1 MSGSDRAALGNEVRG
16 GSPAAPGGERA
27 SDAGSALGRAVGY
40 LARRPGLAFGLG
52 IVIVLAVGAV
62 LASVLAPFPG
72 DAANDTNLL
81 GALLPPG
88 GAHPLGTDLAGRDVW
103 SRILFGIRISVGV
116 SVVVIVAS
124 LLVGV
129 PIGLLAGAVGGK
141 LDDLL
146 MRIVDVFLAFPSL
159 LLALAIAATL
169 GPSMEHAAIAIVV
182 SWWPWY
188 ARLMRGEA
196 AAIRGRAYVEAALL
210 LGIPRWRV
218 ALRHILPNAIGPI
231 IVQASLDLGGVILT
245 FAALSFLGLGA
256 QDPTPEWGLMVEQ
269 GRTLTSTQPWV
280 AIFPGAAIM
289 VAALAFTLLG
299 EGLRERLDPKGLARS

>member
-1 MSGSDRAALGNEVRG
+1 MNAA
-16 GSPAAPGGERA
+16 AASFRRV
-27 SDAGSALGRAVGY
+27 LRHVV
-40 LARRPGLAFGLG
+40 RRPGLAIGLV
-52 IVIVLAVGAV
+52 IVIVLASGAI
-62 LASVLAPFPG
+62 LAPLLAPFPG
-72 DAANDTNLL
+72 DAGSDTDLL
-81 GALLPPG
+81 ASLQPPG
-88 GAHPLGTDLAGRDVW
+88 GVHPLGTDLAGRDIW
-103 SRILFGIRISVGV
+103 SRVLFGVRVSVGV

-129 PIGLLAGAVGGK
+129 PVGLFAGAVGGK
-141 LDDLL
+141 VDDLL

-196 AAIRGRAYVEAALL
+196 AAIRGRAYVEAASL
-210 LGIPRWRV
+210 LGIAAWRV
-218 ALRHILPNAIGPI
+218 TLRHILPNAIGPV

-280 AIFPGAAIM
+280 ALFPGAAIM

-299 EGLRERLDPKGLARS
+299 EGLRERLDPKGSARP

>member
-1 MSGSDRAALGNEVRG
+1 VVRYV
-16 GSPAAPGGERA
+16 AH
-27 SDAGSALGRAVGY
+27 
-40 LARRPGLAFGLG
+40 RPGLAFGLA
-52 IVIVLAVGAV
+52 IVAVLLVGAV
-62 LASVLAPFPG
+62 LAPVLSPFPG
-72 DAANDTNLL
+72 DAGNDTNLL
-81 GALLPPG
+81 AALQSPG

-129 PIGLLAGAVGGK
+129 PVGLIAGAVGGK

-146 MRIVDVFLAFPSL
+146 MRIVDIFLAFPSL

-169 GPSMEHAAIAIVV
+169 GPSMEHAAIAIAV

-210 LGIPRWRV
+210 LGIARWRV
-218 ALRHILPNAIGPI
+218 ALRHILPNSIGPV

-280 AIFPGAAIM
+280 ALFPGAAIM

-299 EGLRERLDPKGLARS
+299 EGLRERLDPKGLTRP

>member
-1 MSGSDRAALGNEVRG
+1 MSGSEGTLGGGGIRASLPG
-16 GSPAAPGGERA
+16 APGGVPEAEPA
-27 SDAGSALGRAVGY
+27 STLGNAVAY
-40 LARRPGLAFGLG
+40 IAHRPGLAFGLG
-52 IVIVLAVGAV
+52 IVIVLAMGAV
-62 LASVLAPFPG
+62 LAPVVAPFPG
-72 DAANDTNLL
+72 DAGNDTNLL
-81 GALLPPG
+81 ATLLPPG
-88 GAHPLGTDLAGRDVW
+88 GAHLLGTDLAGRDVW

-124 LLVGV
+124 LLVGI
-129 PIGLLAGAVGGK
+129 PIGLFAGAVGGK

-159 LLALAIAATL
+159 LLALAISATL
-169 GPSMEHAAIAIVV
+169 GPSMEHAAIAIII

-218 ALRHILPNAIGPI
+218 SLRHILPNAIGPI

-280 AIFPGAAIM
+280 ALFPGAAIM
-289 VAALAFTLLG
+289 IAALAFTLLG

>member
-1 MSGSDRAALGNEVRG
+1 MSASGDAMGADVRSG
-16 GSPAAPGGERA
+16 DSAAPGGRRA
-27 SDAGSALGRAVGY
+27 STAGSALGRVLGY
-40 LARRPGLAFGLG
+40 IVRRPGLAIGLS
-52 IVIVLAVGAV
+52 IVVVLVIGAV
-62 LASVLAPFPG
+62 LAPVLAPFPG
-72 DAANDTNLL
+72 DAGSDTNLIGTL
-81 GALLPPG
+81 QPPG

-103 SRILFGIRISVGV
+103 SRILFGIRISIGV

-124 LLVGV
+124 LLVGIPV
-129 PIGLLAGAVGGK
+129 GLFAGAVGGK

-146 MRIVDVFLAFPSL
+146 MRTVDIFLAFPSL
-159 LLALAIAATL
+159 LLALAITATL
-169 GPSMEHAAIAIVV
+169 GASLEHAAIAIVI

-196 AAIRGRAYVEAALL
+196 AAIRGRAYVEASLL
-210 LGIPRWRV
+210 LGIARWRV
-218 ALRHILPNAIGPI
+218 ALRHILPNSIGPV

-280 AIFPGAAIM
+280 ALFPGAAIM

-299 EGLRERLDPKGLARS
+299 EGLRERLDPKGQARA

>member
-1 MSGSDRAALGNEVRG
+1 MSGSEGAALGNEVRG

-40 LARRPGLAFGLG
+40 IARRPGLAFGLG
-52 IVIVLAVGAV
+52 IMIVLAVGAV

-116 SVVVIVAS
+116 SVLVIVAS

>member
-1 MSGSDRAALGNEVRG
+1 MSGSEGAVGGNEVRG
-16 GSPAAPGGERA
+16 DSPAAPGGERA

-72 DAANDTNLL
+72 DAGNDTNLL

-280 AIFPGAAIM
+280 AIFPGVAIM

>member
-1 MSGSDRAALGNEVRG
+1 MSVSGEAAGMDAHREV
-16 GSPAAPGGERA
+16 SQAPGGLRA
-27 SDAGSALGRAVGY
+27 SAAGSALGRVLGY
-40 LARRPGLAFGLG
+40 IVRRPGLALGLG
-52 IVIVLAVGAV
+52 IVVVLIIGAV
-62 LASVLAPFPG
+62 LAPVLAPFPG
-72 DAANDTNLL
+72 DAGSDTNLMATL
-81 GALLPPG
+81 QPPG

-103 SRILFGIRISVGV
+103 SRILFGIRISIGV

-124 LLVGV
+124 LLVGIPV
-129 PIGLLAGAVGGK
+129 GLFAGAVGGK

-146 MRIVDVFLAFPSL
+146 MRTVDIFLAFPSL
-159 LLALAIAATL
+159 LLALAITATL
-169 GPSMEHAAIAIVV
+169 GASLEHAAIAIVI

-196 AAIRGRAYVEAALL
+196 AAIRGRAYVEASLL
-210 LGIPRWRV
+210 LGIARWRV
-218 ALRHILPNAIGPI
+218 ALRHILPNSIGPV

-280 AIFPGAAIM
+280 ALFPGAAIM

-299 EGLRERLDPKGLARS
+299 EGLRERLDPKGQARA

>member
-1 MSGSDRAALGNEVRG
+1 MSVSGEAAGMDAHREV
-16 GSPAAPGGERA
+16 SPAPGGLRA
-27 SDAGSALGRAVGY
+27 SAAGSALGRVLGY
-40 LARRPGLAFGLG
+40 IVRRPGLALGLG
-52 IVIVLAVGAV
+52 IVVVLIIGAV
-62 LASVLAPFPG
+62 LAPVLAPFPG
-72 DAANDTNLL
+72 DAGSDTNLMATL
-81 GALLPPG
+81 QPPG

-103 SRILFGIRISVGV
+103 SRILFGIRISIGV

-124 LLVGV
+124 LLVGIPV
-129 PIGLLAGAVGGK
+129 GLFAGAVGGK

-146 MRIVDVFLAFPSL
+146 MRTVDIFLAFPSL
-159 LLALAIAATL
+159 LLALAITATL
-169 GPSMEHAAIAIVV
+169 GASLEHAAIAIVI

-196 AAIRGRAYVEAALL
+196 AAIRGRAYVEASLL
-210 LGIPRWRV
+210 LGIARWRV
-218 ALRHILPNAIGPI
+218 ALRHILPNSIGPV

-280 AIFPGAAIM
+280 ALFPGAAIM

-299 EGLRERLDPKGLARS
+299 EGLRERLDPKGQARA

>member
-1 MSGSDRAALGNEVRG
+1 MSD
-16 GSPAAPGGERA
+16 PGGTLR
-27 SDAGSALGRAVGY
+27 Y
-40 LARRPGLAFGLG
+40 LVRRPGLAVGLA
-52 IVIVLAVGAV
+52 IVVALVLGAA
-62 LASVLAPFPG
+62 LAPLLAPFPG
-72 DAANDTNLL
+72 DAGNDTNLFATL
-81 GALLPPG
+81 QPPG
-88 GAHPLGTDLAGRDVW
+88 GAHPLGTDLAGRDIW
-103 SRILFGIRISVGV
+103 SRVLFGVRISGGV
-116 SVVVIVAS
+116 SLAVIAAS

-129 PIGLLAGAVGGK
+129 PVGLVAGAIGGRV
-141 LDDLL
+141 DDLL

-196 AAIRGRAYVEAALL
+196 AAIRGRAFVEGARL
-210 LGIPRWRV
+210 LGIPGWRV
-218 ALRHILPNAIGPI
+218 AVRHILPNAIGPV

-280 AIFPGAAIM
+280 ALFPGAAIM

-299 EGLRERLDPKGLARS
+299 EGLRQRLDPKGVARR

>member
-1 MSGSDRAALGNEVRG
+1 MSGSGDAVDRAGARGVRSTAPGGHGASAGRAALR
-16 GSPAAPGGERA
+16 RF
-27 SDAGSALGRAVGY
+27 VGY
-40 LARRPGLAFGLG
+40 VVRRPGLAIGLS

-62 LASVLAPFPG
+62 LAPILAPFPG
-72 DAANDTNLL
+72 DAGNDTNLL
-81 GALLPPG
+81 AALQAPG
-88 GAHPLGTDLAGRDVW
+88 GVHPLGTDLAGRDVW
-103 SRILFGIRISVGV
+103 SRILFGVRISVGV
-116 SVVVIVAS
+116 SLVVIVAS

-129 PIGLLAGAVGGK
+129 PVGLFAGAVGGT

-159 LLALAIAATL
+159 LLALAISATL

-210 LGIPRWRV
+210 LGVPRWRV

-231 IVQASLDLGGVILT
+231 IVQSSLDLGGVILT

-280 AIFPGAAIM
+280 ALYPGAAIM
-289 VAALAFTLLG
+289 IAALAFTLLG
-299 EGLRERLDPKGLARS
+299 EGLRERLDPKGLARP